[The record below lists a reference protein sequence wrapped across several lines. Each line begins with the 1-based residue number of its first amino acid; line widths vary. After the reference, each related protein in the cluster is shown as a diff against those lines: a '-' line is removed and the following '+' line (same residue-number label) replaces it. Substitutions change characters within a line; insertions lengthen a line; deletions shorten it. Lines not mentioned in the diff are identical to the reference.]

1 MFSLMK
7 NTFAWCIV
15 GFLCFS
21 LGGTLRMYMVIRV
34 KGWAGYL
41 GRQTGITDSY
51 RQLVIENQAPA
62 WPLPMSY
69 TCIAVGIAVAFGAI
83 LIGQ

>member
-15 GFLCFS
+15 AFLCFS
-21 LGGTLRMYMVIRV
+21 LGTALRMYMVIRV
-34 KGWAGYL
+34 KGWSGYL
-41 GRQTGITDSY
+41 AQQTGIADSY
-51 RQLVIENQAPA
+51 RQLVTKNQAPA

-69 TCIAVGIAVAFGAI
+69 TCIAVGIAVGFGAI